1 MKDGSEVDFTLKVT
15 PMDDEVPYAEEFNQI
30 SKFTF
35 KTECRG
41 VSCLLNEIYEPEP
54 QTIALFAGLLAILF
68 LAVYRRG
75 RYNSSN
81 YLIEEVPQE
90 LEMESDEGLDI
101 PEPVSEDSL
110 EDDDDLELL
119 DALDEI

>member
-1 MKDGSEVDFTLKVT
+1 MRYINPNLKQCSICRSPCNTIFT
-15 PMDDEVPYAEEFNQI
+15 
-30 SKFTF
+30 
-35 KTECRG
+35 
-41 VSCLLNEIYEPEP
+41 
-54 QTIALFAGLLAILF
+54 
-68 LAVYRRG
+68 AVYRRED
-75 RYNSSN
+75 NSSN

-110 EDDDDLELL
+110 EDDDLELL